1 MMKNIL
7 FVDDDEQF
15 LDGLKVLL
23 HRRRKQ
29 WDMYFA
35 ANAREALDI
44 MSSQAF
50 DIVVADM
57 RMPGMSG
64 ADLLTEVQRLQ
75 PGAVRIILSG
85 YSELRASYKAAKP
98 AHQFLSKPCRFEDLV
113 AAIERVIRLQ
123 RVLND
128 PGVRQTVS
136 GIGALPALPDTYFR
150 IMEELRKPEPSVQVL
165 GDLVA
170 RDVGISATLLKLV
183 NSSFFG
189 FFQHVASPRRAVTL
203 LGTETLKG
211 LVLGAHLLAGLDLSQ
226 FAPFALERLWDHS
239 LRAAAFARCIAQAE
253 GLDQTMQEECW
264 CAGLLHDTGKLIL
277 ATERKADYVK
287 VLDQI
292 QRGKLMVEAEREVI
306 GSNHADVGAF
316 LLGLWGVSENVVEA
330 VYDHHDLGR
339 SELTGFH
346 PGVAVHVA
354 DRLEHIQ
361 AGDADIGLYPSLD
374 MEWLRGQGLAERVDA
389 WTQACREMEGEE
401 SA

>member
-1 MMKNIL
+1 MKNIL

-23 HRRRKQ
+23 HRRRKE
-29 WDMYFA
+29 WDMHFA

-44 MSSQAF
+44 MSSQEF

-64 ADLLTEVQRLQ
+64 ADLLAEVQRLQ

-123 RVLND
+123 RVLSD

-136 GIGALPALPDTYFR
+136 GIGALPALPDAYIR
-150 IMEELRKPEPSVQVL
+150 ILDELRKPEPSIQVL

-189 FFQHVASPRRAVTL
+189 FFQNVTSPRRAVTL

-211 LVLGAHLLAGLDLSQ
+211 LVLGAHLLAGLDLAQ

-239 LRAAAFARCIAQAE
+239 LRTADFARRIAEVE
-253 GLDQTMQEECW
+253 GLPRSEQEECW
-264 CAGLLHDTGKLIL
+264 CAGLLHDTGKLVL
-277 ATERKADYVK
+277 ATERKADYVR
-287 VLDQI
+287 VLDETL
-292 QRGKLMVEAEREVI
+292 RGKLLVEAERDIV
-306 GSNHADVGAF
+306 GSSHAEVGAF

-330 VYDHHDLGR
+330 VFDHHNLER
-339 SELTGFH
+339 SGLPGFS
-346 PGVAVHVA
+346 PAVAVHVA
-354 DRLEHIQ
+354 DRLEHEQ
-361 AGDADIGLYPSLD
+361 AGDADAGLYPSLD
-374 MEWLRGQGLAERVDA
+374 TAWLESRGLTERLAVWIE
-389 WTQACREMEGEE
+389 ACAEKAGE
-401 SA
+401 APA

>member
-1 MMKNIL
+1 MKNIL

-44 MSSQAF
+44 MSSQEF

-64 ADLLTEVQRLQ
+64 ADLLAEVQRLQ

-85 YSELRASYKAAKP
+85 YSELRASFKAAKP

-113 AAIERVIRLQ
+113 ATIERVIRLQ
-123 RVLND
+123 RVLSD

-136 GIGALPALPDTYFR
+136 GIGSLPALPEAYIR
-150 IMEELRKPEPSVQVL
+150 ILDELRKPEPSIQVL

-170 RDVGISATLLKLV
+170 QDVGISATLLKLV

-239 LRAAAFARCIAQAE
+239 LRVADFARRIAEAE
-253 GLDQTMQEECW
+253 GAGRAEQEECW

-277 ATERKADYVK
+277 ATERKADYVQ
-287 VLDQI
+287 VLNAALG
-292 QRGKLMVEAEREVI
+292 GKFLVEAEREVI
-306 GSNHADVGAF
+306 GSSHAEVGAF
-316 LLGLWGVSENVVEA
+316 LLGLWGVSENVAEA
-330 VYDHHDLGR
+330 VYDHHNLAR
-339 SELTGFH
+339 SELTGFS
-346 PGVAVHVA
+346 PTVAVHVA
-354 DRLEHIQ
+354 DRLEHEQ
-361 AGDADIGLYPSLD
+361 AGDADGGLYPPLD
-374 MEWLRGQGLAERVDA
+374 RDWLEGQGLAERVEA
-389 WTQACREMEGEE
+389 WIEACKETPEEE
-401 SA
+401 SS

>member
-1 MMKNIL
+1 MKNIL

-23 HRRRKQ
+23 HRRRRE
-29 WDMYFA
+29 WDMHFA

-44 MSSQAF
+44 MSSQEF

-64 ADLLTEVQRLQ
+64 ADLLSEVQRLQ

-123 RVLND
+123 RVLSD

-136 GIGALPALPDTYFR
+136 GIGALPALPDAYIR
-150 IMEELRKPEPSVQVL
+150 IQEELRKPEPSIQVL

-170 RDVGISATLLKLV
+170 RDVGISATLLKLA

-189 FFQHVASPRRAVTL
+189 FFQNVTSPRRAVTL

-211 LVLGAHLLAGLDLSQ
+211 LVLGAHLLAGLDLAQ

-239 LRAAAFARCIAQAE
+239 LRTADIARRNAAVPQDLGKAVRKVLQLIECVAAMAAFVRDRVERDTAGPAMPVAAQRRRVEDGAGIAKNGALGRVGVVGGQRLVGEVAGGQHDRPADGGHQEVVERRGGQAGAAPAVAGIYE
-253 GLDQTMQEECW
+253 AGLD
-264 CAGLLHDTGKLIL
+264 AL
-277 ATERKADYVK
+277 KA
-287 VLDQI
+287 
-292 QRGKLMVEAEREVI
+292 RF
-306 GSNHADVGAF
+306 GA
-316 LLGLWGVSENVVEA
+316 
-330 VYDHHDLGR
+330 
-339 SELTGFH
+339 
-346 PGVAVHVA
+346 
-354 DRLEHIQ
+354 
-361 AGDADIGLYPSLD
+361 
-374 MEWLRGQGLAERVDA
+374 
-389 WTQACREMEGEE
+389 
-401 SA
+401 